1 MKFITRYDIAPALL
15 VVALALV
22 LVGLSFVPDAASAH
36 GTNPHAVDL
45 IRLLT
50 EGVG

>member
-1 MKFITRYDIAPALL
+1 MKFIARYDLPPALL

-22 LVGLSFVPDAASAH
+22 LFGLSFVPDTASAH
-36 GTNPHAVDL
+36 GGARHAVDL